1 MTGGTYALGPAYG
14 IATVHQLRAR
24 GHSKRSL
31 RLAVEMAE
39 LIRVKRGWYADP
51 GASPEIVQAV
61 RVGGR
66 LACISAAAWFGWAIP
81 EDRRIHVA
89 VPSNAGRL
97 RDVSDR
103 RCHPPAQDR
112 DDAVLHWDDDQPVV
126 PRGGSIAPLLVVSRE
141 SAVRQ
146 IVTCQHPDVAGAILD
161 SVLHREPHRGRA
173 LRAWLDELPHARR
186 RRLPR
191 LESGCESFLESIG
204 RIRLERAGI
213 AGRHQVDIPGVGRVD
228 ELIEGW
234 LVVEWDGR
242 AFHDTPDAHEQD
254 RWRDAQLAIRGYR
267 SLRFTYRMVMD
278 DWYAV
283 IGAVRAALAQGRP
296 RPR

>member
-1 MTGGTYALGPAYG
+1 MTRGPRTEHPALG
-14 IATVHQLRAR
+14 IATVQQLRAR
-24 GHSKRSL
+24 GHTKLTL
-31 RLAVEMAE
+31 RAAVATAE
-39 LIRVKRGWYADP
+39 LIRVKRGWYAEP
-51 GASPEIVQAV
+51 GAPPEIVQAL

-66 LACISAAAWFGWAIP
+66 LACISAAAWFGWATP

-97 RDVSDR
+97 RDAEDR
-103 RCHPPAQDR
+103 RCRPPAQDR
-112 DDAVLHWDDDQPVV
+112 DDAVLHWDDRPVT
-126 PRGGSIAPLLVVSRE
+126 PHPGSIAPLLVVDRA

-146 IVTCQHPDVAGAILD
+146 IVACQHPDVAGAILD
-161 SVLHREPHRGRA
+161 SVLHREPGRS
-173 LRAWLDELPHARR
+173 REVRSWLDDLPHARR
-186 RRLPR
+186 HKLPR
-191 LESGCESFLESIG
+191 LEPGCESFLESVG
-204 RIRLERAGI
+204 RIRLERSGI
-213 AGRHQVDIPGVGRVD
+213 VGQHQVEIPGVGRVD
-228 ELIEGW
+228 EVIDGW

-254 RWRDAQLAIRGYR
+254 RWRDAQLTIRGYR

-296 RPR
+296 RAR